1 MENKEKYAKTNKYQD
16 IKSKNPKGLLKRFR
30 LMKRN
35 NDNQRTRHETNGHQ
49 NELENV
55 GYCSVNRLAKTD
67 PLSTYSNLP
76 YRREIFSAMTFE

>member
-1 MENKEKYAKTNKYQD
+1 
-16 IKSKNPKGLLKRFR
+16 
-30 LMKRN
+30 MKRN

-67 PLSTYSNLP
+67 PLSTYLNLP
-76 YRREIFSAMTFE
+76 YCREIFSAMAFE